1 MKPAPQKQT
10 KTITK
15 AAMYLPIIYQDEYL
29 IAIHKPAGL
38 LVHKSPIDKH
48 ETQYAM
54 QILRDQIGQWVY
66 PLHRLDRPT
75 SGVLL
80 FGLSPKIAQ
89 LMGQQFENRDIG
101 KTYQAIVRG
110 YINGEGTID
119 HPIKPT
125 ADFKSDKQRFALKQA
140 QEAVTDY
147 RRIGTLEIPYPVDHF
162 PTSRYSLVEL
172 SPKTGRKHQL
182 RKHLKHLS
190 HPIIG
195 DPKYGKSKHN
205 NFFKEHYHCHRLLLA
220 ATQLTFTHP
229 ITKKCIV
236 VHASIDGVF
245 SDLSNLFTQK

>member
-1 MKPAPQKQT
+1 MQPP
-10 KTITK
+10 
-15 AAMYLPIIYQDEYL
+15 MHLPIIYQDEFL

-38 LVHKSPIDKH
+38 LVHKSLIDKY

-80 FGLSPKIAQ
+80 FGLSKEVAQ
-89 LMGQQFENRDIG
+89 LMGEQFERRLLQ
-101 KTYQAIVRG
+101 KTYWAIVRG
-110 YINGEGTID
+110 YIHNEGIID

-125 ADFKSDKQRFALKQA
+125 ADFKRDKQRIAQKEA
-140 QEAVTDY
+140 QEAVTGY
-147 RRIGTLEIPYPVDHF
+147 RRLGTLELPYLVDQF
-162 PTSRYSLVEL
+162 PSSRYSLVEL
-172 SPKTGRKHQL
+172 SPQTGRKHQL

-205 NFFKEHYHCHRLLLA
+205 HFFKEHFNCHRLLLA
-220 ATQLTFTHP
+220 ATQLTLTHP
-229 ITKKCIV
+229 IT
-236 VHASIDGVF
+236 HAPLTISAPVEDVF
-245 SDLSNLFTQK
+245 SDISQLFTP

>member
-1 MKPAPQKQT
+1 MSALS
-10 KTITK
+10 IL
-15 AAMYLPIIYQDEYL
+15 YHDEYFV
-29 IAIHKPAGL
+29 AVNKPAGL

-80 FGLSPKIAQ
+80 FGLSPNIAQ
-89 LMGQQFENRDIG
+89 LMGKQFEEHAIE
-101 KTYQAIVRG
+101 KTYNAIVRG
-110 YINGEGTID
+110 YIDQKGIID

-125 ADFKSDKQRFALKQA
+125 ADFKQDKKRIALKEPQH
-140 QEAVTDY
+140 AVTHY
-147 RRIGTLEIPYPVDHF
+147 RRLGTLEVDYAVDRF

-172 SPKTGRKHQL
+172 SPQTGRKHQL

-205 NFFKEHYHCHRLLLA
+205 NFFKTHFNCHRLLLA
-220 ATQLTFTHP
+220 ATALRFTHP
-229 ITKKCIV
+229 ITDQTVCIN
-236 VHASIDGVF
+236 AALGGVF
-245 SDLSNLFTQK
+245 LDLSTQFSPVL

>member
-1 MKPAPQKQT
+1 MPTPFT
-10 KTITK
+10 
-15 AAMYLPIIYQDEYL
+15 IIYRDEYL

-89 LMGQQFENRDIG
+89 LMGQQFEQQAMG
-101 KTYQAIVRG
+101 KTYRAIVRG
-110 YINGEGTID
+110 YTALEGIID
-119 HPIKPT
+119 HPLKPT
-125 ADFKSDKQRFALKQA
+125 ADFKQDKQRMALKPA
-140 QEAVTDY
+140 QEAVTHY
-147 RRIGTLEIPYPVDHF
+147 RRLGIIEVDYAVDQF

-172 SPKTGRKHQL
+172 YPKTGRKHQL
-182 RKHLKHLS
+182 RKHAKHLS

-205 NFFKEHYHCHRLLLA
+205 HFFKQHFNCHRLLLA
-220 ATQLTFTHP
+220 AIKMDFAHP
-229 ITKKCIV
+229 ITAQPITIN
-236 VHASIDGVF
+236 AEIDGIF
-245 SDLSNLFTQK
+245 SALQALFIVNE

>member
-1 MKPAPQKQT
+1 MHLT
-10 KTITK
+10 
-15 AAMYLPIIYQDEYL
+15 IIYQDEHL

-38 LVHKSPIDKH
+38 LVHKSLIDKH

-80 FGLSPKIAQ
+80 FGLSKQVAQ
-89 LMGQQFENRDIG
+89 LMGEQFEQRLLQ
-101 KTYQAIVRG
+101 KTYWAIVRG
-110 YINGEGTID
+110 YINNEGIVD

-125 ADFKSDKQRFALKQA
+125 ADFKHDKQRIA
-140 QEAVTDY
+140 QKEPQDAITTY
-147 RRIGTLEIPYPVDHF
+147 RRLGTLEVPYLVDHF

-172 SPKTGRKHQL
+172 SPQTGRKHQL

-205 NFFKEHYHCHRLLLA
+205 NFFKEHFNCHRLLLA
-220 ATQLTFTHP
+220 ATQITLAHP
-229 ITKKCIV
+229 ITNSPLTIAAPV
-236 VHASIDGVF
+236 DNNF
-245 SDLSNLFTQK
+245 SDMSQLFTP

>member
-1 MKPAPQKQT
+1 MH
-10 KTITK
+10 
-15 AAMYLPIIYQDEYL
+15 LPIIYQDDFL

-38 LVHKSPIDKH
+38 LVHKSLIDKY

-54 QILRDQIGQWVY
+54 QLLRDQIGQWVY

-80 FGLSPKIAQ
+80 FGLSKEVAQ
-89 LMGQQFENRDIG
+89 LMGAQFEQRLLQ
-101 KTYQAIVRG
+101 KTYWAIVRG
-110 YINGEGTID
+110 YINSEGVID

-125 ADFKSDKQRFALKQA
+125 ADFKRDKQRIA
-140 QEAVTDY
+140 QKEAQDAVTAY
-147 RRIGTLEIPYPVDHF
+147 RRLGTLEVPYLVDKF

-172 SPKTGRKHQL
+172 SPQTGRKHQL

-205 NFFKEHYHCHRLLLA
+205 NFFKTHFNCSRLLLA
-220 ATQLTFTHP
+220 ATALNFTHP
-229 ITKKCIV
+229 ITEKNIIIN
-236 VHASIDGVF
+236 APIDGVF
-245 SDLSNLFTQK
+245 KQLGTQFTHQ

>member
-1 MKPAPQKQT
+1 MH
-10 KTITK
+10 
-15 AAMYLPIIYQDEYL
+15 LPIIYQDEYL
-29 IAIHKPAGL
+29 VAIHKPAGL
-38 LVHKSPIDKH
+38 LVHKSLIDKH

-80 FGLSPKIAQ
+80 FGLSKEIAQ
-89 LMGQQFENRDIG
+89 LMGEQFEQRLLQ
-101 KTYQAIVRG
+101 KTYWAIVRG
-110 YINGEGTID
+110 YINNEGIID

-125 ADFKSDKQRFALKQA
+125 ADFKRDKERMAQKEA
-140 QEAVTDY
+140 QEAITGY
-147 RRIGTLEIPYPVDHF
+147 RRLGTLELPYLVDQF

-172 SPKTGRKHQL
+172 SPQTGRKHQL

-190 HPIIG
+190 HPTIG

-205 NFFKEHYHCHRLLLA
+205 HFFKEHFNCHRLLLA

-229 ITKKCIV
+229 IT
-236 VHASIDGVF
+236 HAPLTISAPVEDVF
-245 SDLSNLFTQK
+245 SDISQLFTP

>member
-1 MKPAPQKQT
+1 MNQAPT
-10 KTITK
+10 T
-15 AAMYLPIIYQDEYL
+15 LPILYQDNDL

-38 LVHKSPIDKH
+38 LVHKSPIDKY
-48 ETQYAM
+48 ETHYAM

-80 FGLSPKIAQ
+80 FGLSREVAQ
-89 LMGQQFENRDIG
+89 MMGQQFEQHQIQ

-110 YINGEGTID
+110 YIAESGIID

-125 ADFKSDKQRFALKQA
+125 ADFKSDKKRFAMKEP
-140 QEAVTDY
+140 QEAVTEFS
-147 RRIGTLEIPYPVDHF
+147 RLGTLEVPYCVDQF
-162 PTSRYSLVEL
+162 STSRYSLVEL

-195 DPKYGKSKHN
+195 DPKYGKSRHN
-205 NFFKEHYHCHRLLLA
+205 NFFKEHFDCHRLLLA
-220 ATQLTFTHP
+220 ATELHFTHP
-229 ITKKCIV
+229 VNLTAVTIRAKV
-236 VHASIDGVF
+236 DGVF
-245 SDLSNLFTQK
+245 ARLCTHFDGIKETNY

>member
-1 MKPAPQKQT
+1 MH
-10 KTITK
+10 
-15 AAMYLPIIYQDEYL
+15 LPIIYQDEYL
-29 IAIHKPAGL
+29 VAIHKPAGL
-38 LVHKSPIDKH
+38 LVHKSLIDKH

-80 FGLSPKIAQ
+80 FGLSKEVAQ
-89 LMGQQFENRDIG
+89 LMGEQFEQRLLQ
-101 KTYQAIVRG
+101 KTYWAIVRG
-110 YINGEGTID
+110 YINNEGMID

-125 ADFKSDKQRFALKQA
+125 ADFKRDKQRIA
-140 QEAVTDY
+140 QKEAQDAVTGY
-147 RRIGTLEIPYPVDHF
+147 RRLGTLELPYCVDQF
-162 PTSRYSLVEL
+162 PSSRYSLVEL
-172 SPKTGRKHQL
+172 SPQTGRKHQL

-205 NFFKEHYHCHRLLLA
+205 NFFKEHFNCHRLLLA

-229 ITKKCIV
+229 IT
-236 VHASIDGVF
+236 HAPLTISAPVEDVF
-245 SDLSNLFTQK
+245 SDISSLFTQ